1 MMSRVQKGVVAG
13 AFATAAIAV
22 LELVNVFGLKLF
34 EPFPNVIAHLLGLD
48 GAPAVGW
55 AIHLV
60 AGTFILGPL
69 FGVLCPRLPTDTPES
84 KGIVFAVGAWV
95 LMMLAIF
102 TVGDRSVFTG
112 PTGFGDVAWML
123 VTHAVF
129 GIVLGNVYARLVAR
143 EKRAGMV
150 VGGAPAH

>member
-13 AFATAAIAV
+13 AAATAVIAV
-22 LELVNVFGLKLF
+22 LELVNVFALKLF
-34 EPFPNVIAHLLGLD
+34 EPFPNVIAHLLGMD
-48 GAPAVGW
+48 GSPAVGW
-55 AIHLV
+55 VVHLA
-60 AGTFILGPL
+60 AGVLILGPL
-69 FGVLCPRLPTDTPES
+69 FGILCPRLPTSTPES
-84 KGIVFAVGAWV
+84 KGIVFAVGAWI

-102 TVGDRSVFTG
+102 MAGDRSTLTG

-143 EKRAGMV
+143 EKRAGLV
-150 VGGAPAH
+150 VGAAPAH